1 MLNPDKKYVTDVGK
15 IVMRLIKV
23 IKGLSLL
30 KKDSDGTT
38 NGKILPYPLYSASLL
53 DLKSSVTPASN
64 NTVSAGAQTESWLK
78 LILDNGE
85 GPLCHTHTHT
95 HIYAY
100 VCGQMTVSFW
110 ECPEEFKEYP
120 EGLNFGPRF
129 ISENFLVV
137 AQETKNLPA
146 VWETQV

>member
-1 MLNPDKKYVTDVGK
+1 
-15 IVMRLIKV
+15 
-23 IKGLSLL
+23 
-30 KKDSDGTT
+30 
-38 NGKILPYPLYSASLL
+38 
-53 DLKSSVTPASN
+53 
-64 NTVSAGAQTESWLK
+64 
-78 LILDNGE
+78 
-85 GPLCHTHTHT
+85 
-95 HIYAY
+95 
-100 VCGQMTVSFW
+100 MTVSFW